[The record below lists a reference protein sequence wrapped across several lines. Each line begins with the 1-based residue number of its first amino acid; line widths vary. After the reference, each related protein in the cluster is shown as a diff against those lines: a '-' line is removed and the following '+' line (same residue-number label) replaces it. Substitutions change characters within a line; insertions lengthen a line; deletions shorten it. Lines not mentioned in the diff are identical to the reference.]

1 MSATWE
7 TVGSDIGTGTFTQTG
22 GSNSINGLGNGGGLY
37 LGWNNNPSGICVG
50 NYSLGGTGT
59 LSVTGSAVVG
69 YNGTGTITQTGG
81 ACTLPTLTF
90 AYSSGSSGTY
100 NLNGGRLSLTGLVA
114 GPGTVA
120 FNFGGGTLQAG
131 GAFSTTVP
139 MTLTGSGGNATVDTA
154 GYTVTLSGSLSG
166 TGGLTKTDSGTLV
179 LAAAN
184 TYTGPTTISA
194 GTLQIGNGG
203 SGSIVTNVAD
213 NGTLAFDIPSGT
225 FSKSISGSGGL
236 LQTANVLTLTGSNT
250 YTGPTTISAGTLQ
263 IGSGGTTGSINGTNG
278 VADNGALAF
287 DLSNSVTFSK
297 TVTGSGGLMQT
308 GPNVLTLT
316 GSNTYTGNTNIAS
329 GSTLQIGS
337 GGTAGSING
346 TSAIGGNGTLAYD
359 LSTPT
364 TLSFALTGGL
374 GLMQMGPSL
383 LVLTASNT
391 YTGLTTI
398 ASGSTLQ
405 IGNGTTSLI
414 NSTNGVTDN
423 GLLVFDISSGTFSK
437 NISGSGGLTQMA
449 SGLLRLSA
457 RTATAV
463 RPR

>member
-225 FSKSISGSGGL
+225 FFEKY
-236 LQTANVLTLTGSNT
+236 QRQRRPVANGQRADAHRQQHLHRADHDH
-250 YTGPTTISAGTLQ
+250 AGTLQ

-278 VADNGALAF
+278 VADNGVLAF

-423 GLLVFDISSGTFSK
+423 GLLVFDIPSGTFSK